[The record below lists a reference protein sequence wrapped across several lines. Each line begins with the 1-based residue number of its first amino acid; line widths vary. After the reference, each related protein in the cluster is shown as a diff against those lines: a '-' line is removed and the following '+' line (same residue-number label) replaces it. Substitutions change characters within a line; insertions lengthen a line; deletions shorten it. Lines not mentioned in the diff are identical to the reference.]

1 MSMAR
6 GSELACIFAVNYS
19 DLEGVLTQYM
29 VKSDLF
35 LVECCRDIFKDRQ
48 EPVVCALSVTDLVV
62 SSANSTPFGQASPAS
77 LTQQDGAAVSCV
89 ICGLGG

>member
-48 EPVVCALSVTDLVV
+48 EPVVCAVSVTDL
-62 SSANSTPFGQASPAS
+62 S
-77 LTQQDGAAVSCV
+77 LQPIQHL
-89 ICGLGG
+89 LGRPRPHP